1 MFLFL
6 FKGARCSAE
15 IVSPLKK
22 SSFQSVESNKSDEES
37 EYTYDEE
44 EYEEEEE
51 EDNDFQKNEPKEA
64 TYEAQAEKV
73 LEDQNGFKD
82 ASPDLVSR

>member
-1 MFLFL
+1 M
-6 FKGARCSAE
+6 FKGSRCSAE
-15 IVSPLKK
+15 FVSPVKK
-22 SSFQSVESNKSDEES
+22 TSFQSVESTKSDEES

-51 EDNDFQKNEPKEA
+51 ENGFHKNEAKEA

-82 ASPDLVSR
+82 ASPDLVSL